1 MLRQLNKRLRD
12 RTVVTAAI
20 LSLVGYGAA
29 RADDFGASQGD
40 SRTASPIKHVIVIIG
55 ENRTFDH
62 VFATYQ
68 PRDGEVVDNLLSK
81 GIINK
86 DGSPGPNYDK
96 AAQSPAVANTRSSI
110 RPGHKTK
117 YDSHDRPQAPGT
129 SYAPQTCYT
138 SVDQAA
144 LN

>member
-96 AAQSPAVANTRSSI
+96 ATQSSAVDNNFYAINPGQKTPYNTTTN
-110 RPGHKTK
+110 K
-117 YDSHDRPQAPGT
+117 
-129 SYAPQTCYT
+129 
-138 SVDQAA
+138 
-144 LN
+144 L